1 MERRSFGLIVYG
13 DTTGRSLVETM
24 VICALLCNSE
34 KMMRGVP
41 KSGKVGEQQHA
52 TQDVFEF
59 WSSPDFQ
66 VTMYVGI
73 ELPT

>member
-1 MERRSFGLIVYG
+1 MEIQLEGAWWRPWCDDVVCS
-13 DTTGRSLVETM
+13 
-24 VICALLCNSE
+24 ALYTSE
-34 KMMRGVP
+34 KMMRVP
-41 KSGKVGEQQHA
+41 KSGKVGKQADA

>member
-1 MERRSFGLIVYG
+1 ME
-13 DTTGRSLVETM
+13 
-24 VICALLCNSE
+24 
-34 KMMRGVP
+34 
-41 KSGKVGEQQHA
+41 KVSKQHA
-52 TQDVFEF
+52 TQVVFEF